1 MRIVVASILATGLSL
16 GGDATAAEPNSVVYR
31 AGEATPDPKVSN
43 AEESHAIW
51 IRGLLEPGS
60 DELVRL
66 TFSDDAFFS
75 FDGDKGRLTGFASIT
90 DPNSNAGER
99 WLLSATF
106 WFRGQGE
113 SGVGDGGPKL
123 ELKRKARQKDF
134 VSEWQYFD
142 FGSITLQND
151 DGDELTLTTKPANG
165 ESPLQVGFTASGKNT
180 RFGASG
186 WFFYERLNVDGSSW
200 AGDGDFNIDLDEL

>member
-1 MRIVVASILATGLSL
+1 MLAGFLLAMGLTLTGRA
-16 GGDATAAEPNSVVYR
+16 DAAEPDSAVYR

-43 AEESHAIW
+43 ATKTHAIW
-51 IRGLLEPGS
+51 IRGLLKPDSNE
-60 DELVRL
+60 EIVRL

-75 FDGDKGRLTGFASIT
+75 FDGEKGRLTGFASIT
-90 DPNSNAGER
+90 DPDSNAGER

-113 SGVGDGGPKL
+113 SGVGAAGPKL
-123 ELKRKARQKDF
+123 ELKRKAKQKDF

-200 AGDGDFNIDLDEL
+200 TGDGDFNIDLDEL